1 MSIFVFPLS
10 MHNNFS
16 EKKCFCLIV
25 WSWHQ
30 AASSFFCF
38 YKFYV
43 SIFFTFSMV
52 LPKLEVLLNLKK
64 SFSKSFFA
72 FFLSSVFRSMYG
84 FNQSFLLNLTTQCTF
99 FKTNPWF
106 SACFQFFMFLFFIYH
121 ASWLQVF
128 QLYEFTF
135 FLVKT
140 VDRSGPL
147 RIFQGYWI
155 STSRKYPF
163 RMFQGY
169 WISTSRKYPSSLS
182 LL

>member
-30 AASSFFCF
+30 VASSFFCF

-106 SACFQFFMFLFFIYH
+106 SACFQFFMFLFFNLSCKLAASFSTLWIYIFPGKN
-121 ASWLQVF
+121 S
-128 QLYEFTF
+128 
-135 FLVKT
+135 
-140 VDRSGPL
+140 RSF
-147 RIFQGYWI
+147 RTSQDI
-155 STSRKYPF
+155 SGILNINFKK
-163 RMFQGY
+163 
-169 WISTSRKYPSSLS
+169 ISF
-182 LL
+182 